1 MKDAI
6 VFISRNRVLPGKLEA
21 LRAFLDTGASMLEE
35 AKPRTLAFLPYLD
48 GEGERLSIVHFFAD
62 ATAFDVHLAGAGDRS
77 AAAYELI
84 APLGFELYGPISTAA
99 RDMFAAS
106 AAAAGLELTVLPE
119 LPAGFLRLRLP
130 GSTVVDR

>member
-1 MKDAI
+1 MEAEPRRRWPDATRGI
-6 VFISRNRVLPGKLEA
+6 EA
-21 LRAFLDTGASMLEE
+21 E
-35 AKPRTLAFLPYLD
+35 KPRTSAFWSFLD
-48 GEGERLSIVHFFAD
+48 EPGTTLSIVHVFAD
-62 ATAFDVHLAGAGDRS
+62 AEAFDVHLAGAGDRS